1 MSGDGVFVSVWDG
14 CCFVV
19 VVVVVVVAGD
29 FQLAPRIT
37 WQPHH
42 AATTLGRG
50 DEFVILGCDGVWDVV
65 DDQTAVE
72 VVRAAL
78 VAAARGSGQQ
88 GSGAQQAAQRLVD
101 EALLRGSTDNVS
113 VVVVV
118 LGEVDRQG
126 EFRPLTLTAGA
137 RTGRGLIKQ
146 VQRQRRPAAAAAAVS
161 LSFACVG
168 SPCLRHCVHGAS
180 IAGDLEQARLG
191 PGHGADTRE
200 GCRGG
205 AGGHTGLV
213 VWHPESIPH
222 TAEIR
227 PQRTRG

>member
-146 VQRQRRPAAAAAAVS
+146 VQRQRRPAAAAAAAVS

-180 IAGDLEQARLG
+180 IGG
-191 PGHGADTRE
+191 GG
-200 GCRGG
+200 GG
-205 AGGHTGLV
+205 AGASGG
-213 VWHPESIPH
+213 WAGAGAGAAAAD
-222 TAEIR
+222 TAATAAAAAGAAGR
-227 PQRTRG
+227 RSWR

>member
-1 MSGDGVFVSVWDG
+1 VSVWDG
-14 CCFVV
+14 CCFV

-180 IAGDLEQARLG
+180 IGG
-191 PGHGADTRE
+191 GG
-200 GCRGG
+200 GG
-205 AGGHTGLV
+205 AGASGG
-213 VWHPESIPH
+213 WAGAGAGAAAAD
-222 TAEIR
+222 TAATAAAAAGAAGR
-227 PQRTRG
+227 RSWR